1 VKAIMLEVRGIEN
14 YSEKQWRIMLG
25 TGSVYINKAEMGELP
40 ALGEKLV
47 LMQGTLAAIGEQRLL
62 DVIVDCRSAVDRVLG

>member
-1 VKAIMLEVRGIEN
+1 MKAIMLEVRGIEN

-25 TGSVYINKAEMGELP
+25 MGSVYLNKAETGELP

-47 LMQGTLAAIGEQRLL
+47 LMPITLDERRLGEAIAE
-62 DVIVDCRSAVDRVLG
+62 CEAAVDRVGK